1 MPTSLNLATSGAT
14 SSQLPL
20 PLSFTWLYSPVQ
32 CKAVITV
39 IWIDCDSTLFDCRR
53 RITGRT
59 ASDRS
64 RVLVVTIVTITSSAY
79 NDYTRLRPGNFSA
92 TVCNFPATPLEA
104 RELHRRII
112 SSVYKPWMWLNN
124 WIAVTKMLTNA
135 LSSVVL
141 CCLLFFSDDRQ
152 EQQSEARGQPMH
164 AVFHVYARSYPH
176 VNVSYS
182 LHISENRSDTAQQ
195 CVQSRPN
202 NVACALL
209 IPRFSA

>member
-1 MPTSLNLATSGAT
+1 MQSGDYSYMNRLRFDVVRLSTSNHGSNGVG
-14 SSQLPL
+14 SQH
-20 PLSFTWLYSPVQ
+20 
-32 CKAVITV
+32 
-39 IWIDCDSTLFDCRR
+39 
-53 RITGRT
+53 
-59 ASDRS
+59 
-64 RVLVVTIVTITSSAY
+64 VLVVTIVTITSSAY

-112 SSVYKPWMWLNN
+112 SIVYKPWMWLNN

-202 NVACALL
+202 NVASCDVEICRLFNPPPPPCACSCGSR
-209 IPRFSA
+209 IA